1 MENCLRR
8 LKLSTP
14 ENNFFEAAQQWFF
27 CALLLLSIDIQGSF
41 VAMLLSNLQQV
52 ASDLGITQK

>member
-1 MENCLRR
+1 MRR

-52 ASDLGITQK
+52 ASDLGITQR